1 MTKIMTRQQRMEGS
15 ANVVNVIY
23 ITIGYVWTS
32 LVLVMYI
39 DSKESVWMAV
49 EPKAFSVQFLLHFKM
64 SCFRKI
70 RMSCIITFLCLH
82 NFYFAAKNIEVE
94 MFYFYFVIFI
104 FTSVSCN
111 SCLAVFKWGFLF
123 FETILRVQGRNWF
136 KVPLWIQNWEDIR
149 VPLAQPCCGEL
160 SMSVSL

>member
-1 MTKIMTRQQRMEGS
+1 MEMVLLWRKTIFSSNIGQIRDFLIKKVLNVKSIVLVLMTKILARQQRMEGS

-111 SCLAVFKWGFLF
+111 SCLAVFK
-123 FETILRVQGRNWF
+123 
-136 KVPLWIQNWEDIR
+136 
-149 VPLAQPCCGEL
+149 
-160 SMSVSL
+160 